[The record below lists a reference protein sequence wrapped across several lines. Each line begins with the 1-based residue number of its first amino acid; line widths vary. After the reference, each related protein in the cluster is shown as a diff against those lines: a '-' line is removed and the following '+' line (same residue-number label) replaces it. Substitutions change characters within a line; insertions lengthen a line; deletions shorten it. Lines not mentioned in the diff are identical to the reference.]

1 MTRILVHGAG
11 RMARRVLAQLPGSEN
26 FKLLGL
32 VSRTKPVDDI
42 GTDWF
47 GSFNEVD
54 DSVDLLIDFTLP
66 GGTRLAAEWCSARN
80 VALLSGT
87 TGLTEDDVRA
97 LESAA
102 LKVPVLWAPNLSH
115 GVALMTSLVRQA
127 ANVLGVSANISI
139 SDIHHQHKKDAPS
152 GTALAL
158 ATAAKEGRSEHLQ
171 ALLSADRLA
180 VPSVADEAE
189 ISFSSVREGEV
200 VGEHTV
206 SFAMP
211 DEVIEI
217 THRALDRDVFAKGA
231 LKAGEWL
238 VEQAPGY
245 YSTGDWMG
253 LRNL

>member
-1 MTRILVHGAG
+1 MTRVLLHGAG
-11 RMARRVLAQLPGSEN
+11 RMARRVQALLPDFEN
-26 FKLLGL
+26 FELLGL
-32 VSRTKPVDDI
+32 VSRTKPDDDT

-47 GSFNEVD
+47 ESLEDVNV
-54 DSVDLLIDFTLP
+54 SADLLIDFTLP
-66 GGTRLAAEWCSARN
+66 GGTGLAAQWCATRN

-87 TGLTEDDVRA
+87 TGLTENDIKA
-97 LESAA
+97 LENAA

-115 GVALMTSLVRQA
+115 GVALITSLVRQA
-127 ANVLGVSANISI
+127 ANVLGVRANISI

-158 ATAAKEGRSEHLQ
+158 ATAAMKGRSE
-171 ALLSADRLA
+171 APVVS
-180 VPSVADEAE
+180 SNADEDE
-189 ISFSSVREGEV
+189 PTFSSVREGEV

-238 VEQAPGY
+238 VQQPPGY
-245 YSTGDWMG
+245 YSTSDWMG
-253 LRNL
+253 LD

>member
-1 MTRILVHGAG
+1 MTRVLVHGAG
-11 RMARRVLAQLPGSEN
+11 RMANRLLAQLPDFESFE
-26 FKLLGL
+26 LLGL
-32 VSRTKPVDDI
+32 VSRSKPDGDI
-42 GTDWF
+42 DTDWF
-47 GSFNEVD
+47 SSLEDVNV
-54 DSVDLLIDFTLP
+54 SADLLIDFTLP
-66 GGTRLAAEWCSARN
+66 GGTRLAAEWCSERN

-87 TGLTEDDVRA
+87 TGLTGDDIKA

-127 ANVLGVSANISI
+127 ANVLGVSATISI

-158 ATAAKEGRSEHLQ
+158 AGAAMKGRSDRQ
-171 ALLSADRLA
+171 TALLDAERLA
-180 VPSVADEAE
+180 VPSSADESE
-189 ISFSSVREGEV
+189 PVISSVREGEV

-206 SFAMP
+206 SFAMG

-231 LKAGEWL
+231 LKAAEWL
-238 VEQAPGY
+238 VKQAPGY
-245 YSTGDWMG
+245 YSTSDWMG
-253 LRNL
+253 IR

>member
-1 MTRILVHGAG
+1 MTRVLVHGAG
-11 RMARRVLAQLPGSEN
+11 RMAHRLLAQLPEFEN
-26 FKLLGL
+26 FELMGL
-32 VSRTKPVDDI
+32 VSRTKPDDDI

-47 GSFNEVD
+47 SSLEDVNV
-54 DSVDLLIDFTLP
+54 SADLLIDFTLA
-66 GGTRLAAEWCSARN
+66 GGTRLAAQWCSVKN

-87 TGLTEDDVRA
+87 TGLTEVDIRA

-127 ANVLGVSANISI
+127 ANVLGVSADISI

-158 ATAAKEGRSEHLQ
+158 ASAAMEGRSDRQ
-171 ALLSADRLA
+171 TALLASERLA
-180 VPSVADEAE
+180 DSSIADGSEPV
-189 ISFSSVREGEV
+189 FSSVREGEV

-206 SFAMP
+206 SFAMG

-238 VEQAPGY
+238 VKQTPGY

-253 LRNL
+253 IR